1 MSAFDPKRWCVH
13 ASYCRSIPTRCRRG
27 QAIGREGNGLLR
39 TCATL
44 ALGRWMA
51 AAGRLQGETG
61 IQAIAPINRSITD
74 KYPPQLAELGPAAHH
89 GGGKRRAG
97 RTIKVNPK
105 RSGAWGRGLFTSLS

>member
-1 MSAFDPKRWCVH
+1 
-13 ASYCRSIPTRCRRG
+13 
-27 QAIGREGNGLLR
+27 
-39 TCATL
+39 
-44 ALGRWMA
+44 MA

-105 RSGAWGRGLFTSLS
+105 RSGAWGRGLFTSLSGQGCRGMGWRPNLFNLRV